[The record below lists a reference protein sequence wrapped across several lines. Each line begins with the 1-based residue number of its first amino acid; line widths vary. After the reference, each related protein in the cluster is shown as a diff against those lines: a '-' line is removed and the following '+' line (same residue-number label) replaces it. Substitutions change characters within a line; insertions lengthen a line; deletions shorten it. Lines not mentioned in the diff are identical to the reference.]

1 MKNVIKL
8 LSIMLIAGTVMVSC
22 TEKPNE
28 GNTPDTPVTYTV
40 QVNSNNAIL
49 GTATISPLKSS
60 YNSGDTVILTATPAN
75 GAKFLNWNGSITDN
89 PYTYVVKENAVFTA
103 NFEALPQATYAA
115 TFNGTALDIAGF
127 HDAQTLDDE
136 GTQIWLFQAA
146 KNAEDSTVYFPYLVM
161 WMTGNT
167 TSNFQLARGTELYKD
182 TYYRAGENTYGD
194 WQVYSVDNMN
204 CTLLDLTALTLSMT
218 TSLTMYD
225 LGPIAHEEVEDPA
238 DCPKA
243 TLAVTL
249 ENMNF
254 YVRKQGSKG
263 FTKMSIV
270 K

>member
-49 GTATISPLKSS
+49 GTATISPLKST
-60 YNSGDTVILTATPAN
+60 YNSGDTVILTATPAD

-89 PYTYVVKENAVFTA
+89 PYTYVVKENSVFTA

-115 TFNGTALDIAGF
+115 TFNGTALDIAGW
-127 HDAQTLDDE
+127 HDAQTSDQQ
-136 GTQIWLFQAA
+136 GTQVWLFQAA
-146 KNAEDSTVYFPYLVM
+146 KRAEGQDVYFPYLVM
-161 WMTGNT
+161 WMAGNT
-167 TSNFQLARGTELYKD
+167 TSDFQLARGTELYKD
-182 TYYRAGENTYGD
+182 TYYTAGQDYGD
-194 WQVYSVDNMN
+194 WQVYSVDNIN

-243 TLAVTL
+243 TLAVTM

-254 YVRKQGSKG
+254 YVPQPGKG